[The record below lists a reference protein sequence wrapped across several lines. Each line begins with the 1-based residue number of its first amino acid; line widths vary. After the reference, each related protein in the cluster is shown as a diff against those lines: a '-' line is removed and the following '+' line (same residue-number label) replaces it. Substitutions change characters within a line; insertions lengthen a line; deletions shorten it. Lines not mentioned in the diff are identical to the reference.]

1 MRVSAFGRRSSG
13 NLSWQ
18 QIADQPAHRERDGDD
33 DDEVLEGFDLS
44 DSLHGCGSLDVI
56 PVIPHRR
63 LVALLDHSFAHR
75 LAVSPSGFGEL
86 ASPPLRGFLIESVAS
101 DLAKDTLA
109 LHLPLEHAKRRID
122 VVVADENQHVL
133 ESSFESHQCAASSR
147 KLADAHAV
155 TRCYAT
161 HQSSEAI

>member
-1 MRVSAFGRRSSG
+1 MVA
-13 NLSWQ
+13 
-18 QIADQPAHRERDGDD
+18 AP
-33 DDEVLEGFDLS
+33 
-44 DSLHGCGSLDVI
+44 LDVI

-86 ASPPLRGFLIESVAS
+86 ASPPLRGFLIGSAAS

-122 VVVADENQHVL
+122 VVVADENLHAIEL
-133 ESSFESHQCAASSR
+133 SFESHRCAACSR
-147 KLADAHAV
+147 ELADAHAV
-155 TRCYAT
+155 M
-161 HQSSEAI
+161 Q